1 MGGFRE
7 GYNSDEDFE
16 MKEEDVKWIGKG
28 VPEKDRVFYSG
39 VILDGSL
46 ELHQGDTVFVKQHN
60 PQAKHRVATIGKLY
74 YESPLGACAHLQWFR
89 YATDTFLGDTAD
101 PQQLFFTDDC
111 GNVALAQ
118 IWEKCTVERR
128 LVSSSSLHETMME
141 PGVFWAWHWHDG
153 GTRLEEL
160 QAPIKIL
167 EKQDEFLSF
176 CEACARKTAKDAE
189 RKPEVVRNE
198 KNKVVGIRW
207 KGKTLRCGDG
217 VMIPSNTVKLQGK
230 LSERK
235 ANNRLLGLEE
245 QIKDI
250 DNNIYT
256 EHYRKK
262 EEQIKSQSSPLQIG
276 QILEIK
282 KKTKSISLKIRLFYR
297 PGDY

>member
-16 MKEEDVKWIGKG
+16 MKGEDVKWIGKG

-46 ELHQGDTVFVKQHN
+46 ELRQGDTVFVKQHD
-60 PQAKHRVATIGKLY
+60 PQAQHRVATIGKLY
-74 YESPLGACAHLQWFR
+74 YESTLGASAHLQWFR

-111 GNVALAQ
+111 SNVSLSQ
-118 IWEKCTVERR
+118 IWEKCTVVRR
-128 LVSSSSLHETMME
+128 LGTSSSLHETMLE
-141 PGVFWAWHWHDG
+141 PDVFWAWHWHDG

-160 QAPIKIL
+160 EAPIKIL
-167 EKQDEFLSF
+167 QEQDDFLSF

-189 RKPEVVRNE
+189 KKPEVVRDQ
-198 KNKVVGIRW
+198 KNKIVGIRW
-207 KGKTLRCGDG
+207 KGKILGCGDG
-217 VMIPSNTVKLQGK
+217 VMIPSNTVKLRGK
-230 LSERK
+230 LHERK
-235 ANNRLLGLEE
+235 ANRLLELEE
-245 QIKDI
+245 QTKDI
-250 DNNIYT
+250 YNDIYT

-262 EEQIKSQSSPLQIG
+262 EEQIKSQSRPLQIG

-282 KKTKSISLKIRLFYR
+282 KKTKSISLKIRRFYR
-297 PGDY
+297 PGDC